1 MPIPVVCPSCKAR
14 FQVSEQYAGKQGPC
28 PKCKTTITI
37 PKLEEQVVIHA
48 PEEFAGGAT
57 TVAKDKKGR
66 SVLKPIQR
74 VKVPLKWLT
83 VAIWVGSLIALLAG
97 TAFVGRTIIGNEGFT
112 KEGNFAWVWM
122 TLGAALAAAWV
133 VYPAYH
139 VFRDRELEGFTGLE
153 LIGRLA
159 LVSAVYVAMWG
170 FLHLLKEYLIG
181 ADLQLFQL
189 LIFLP
194 APFLIAGLSS
204 MAILD
209 LEIPQGVMH
218 FLFFVCL
225 CMLLRVLAG
234 VPNIVPFIAP
244 ISAG

>member
-1 MPIPVVCPSCKAR
+1 MPLPVVCPSCKAR

-83 VAIWVGSLIALLAG
+83 VALWGGTFIGLLVAAAVIG
-97 TAFVGRTIIGNEGFT
+97 RSMITPDNSFVWLTI
-112 KEGNFAWVWM
+112 
-122 TLGAALAAAWV
+122 GAILAAAWV
-133 VYPAYH
+133 VYPAYV

-159 LVSAVYVAMWG
+159 LVALIYVSMWG
-170 FLHLLKEYLIG
+170 FLHLLKVYLIG
-181 ADLQLFQL
+181 ADLELFQL

-194 APFLIAGLSS
+194 APFLIAGISS

-218 FLFFVCL
+218 FLLFVVL
-225 CMLLRVLAG
+225 CMILRMLAN
-234 VPNIVPFIAP
+234 VDPMVPFMAV
-244 ISAG
+244 SS